1 MDKQILPDGA
11 DYEAS
16 TGYHCLVVELFLHS
30 FILCR
35 ENGIAIDDKYQQ
47 RLHDM
52 LRYVCAVLRPDG
64 FAALIGD
71 TDSGQVLPIDSH
83 TADDRGYLLPLGAVF
98 FHDSALNLPKQPI
111 PQEVLWI
118 LGEQGVSAYEKLPVL
133 TNTISSQAFVSA
145 GTYLLRDKDLFLLF
159 NASGG
164 ESPGSGAHRHNDALS
179 IEVSAC
185 GRAFIVDPGTYV
197 YTADLRE
204 RHRFRS
210 TAYHSTLQID
220 DIEQNVTN
228 EGVPF
233 VIGDEAHSRAISW
246 ELGEKIDS
254 VVAENRGY
262 ERLAQPL
269 RHRRKITFHKTE
281 RWWLVEDELLGK
293 GEHAIAARFHFD
305 TGLEIKRH
313 SDNCVVACDARS
325 GAQLFVCA
333 IDLQQ
338 QVQFET
344 QFSSKHYGS
353 KARSLSATWTVKT
366 KVPITLRWAI
376 LPVCPGENE
385 EERLSL
391 FDRV

>member
-1 MDKQILPDGA
+1 MQ
-11 DYEAS
+11 
-16 TGYHCLVVELFLHS
+16 
-30 FILCR
+30 
-35 ENGIAIDDKYQQ
+35 
-47 RLHDM
+47 
-52 LRYVCAVLRPDG
+52 
-64 FAALIGD
+64 
-71 TDSGQVLPIDSH
+71 
-83 TADDRGYLLPLGAVF
+83 PL
-98 FHDSALNLPKQPI
+98 

-133 TNTISSQAFVSA
+133 NKANLSQAFVSA

-159 NASGG
+159 NSSGG
-164 ESPGSGAHRHNDALS
+164 EPPGYGAHRHNDALS

-185 GRAFIVDPGTYV
+185 GHAFIVDPGAYL

-233 VIGDEAHSRAISW
+233 VIGDDAHPRAISW

-254 VVAENRGY
+254 VVAEHSGY

-269 RHRRKITFHKTE
+269 RHRRKITFHKSE
-281 RWWLVEDELLGK
+281 RWWLVADELLGK
-293 GEHAIAARFHFD
+293 GEHTVAARFHFD
-305 TGLEIKRH
+305 TGLEVKRH
-313 SDNCVVACDARS
+313 GDNCVVASDARS

-338 QVQFET
+338 QVEFET

-353 KARSLSATWTVKT
+353 KAPSLSATWSVKT
-366 KVPITLRWAI
+366 NVPITLRWAI
-376 LPVCPGENE
+376 VPVCAGENE
-385 EERLSL
+385 QERLRL
-391 FDRV
+391 FERV